1 MAKKGGAAKTN
12 AMRILEKLGIAYEAM
27 AYDDDGEHALAK
39 GAAGLTAQKIGVD
52 PATVFKTIV
61 MRSDSKEV
69 FVFLQNALHEINLKK
84 ARAASGAKEIAPVK
98 QEELLALTGYVRGG
112 CSPLGMKKQFKT
124 FIDQSALAFDKIHVS
139 AGVRGTQLALSPQDL
154 AKACAGE
161 FVDLEL
167 EG

>member
-1 MAKKGGAAKTN
+1 MAKKAGAAKTN
-12 AMRILEKLGIAYEAM
+12 AMRILEKLGIEYETA
-27 AYDDDGEHALAK
+27 AYDDDGEHKLEK

-61 MRSDSKEV
+61 MRNESKEL

-84 ARAASGAKEIAPVK
+84 ARAASGSKEIAPVK
-98 QEELLALTGYVRGG
+98 PDELLALTGYVRGG

-124 FIDQSALAFDKIHVS
+124 FIDNSALDCAKIHVS
-139 AGVRGTQLALSPQDL
+139 AGVRGLQLCLSPQDL

-161 FVDLEL
+161 FCDLVL
-167 EG
+167 EK

>member
-12 AMRILEKLGIAYEAM
+12 AMRILEKLGIAYEAL

-39 GAAGLTAQKIGVD
+39 GAAEMTAQKIGVD

-61 MRSDSKEV
+61 MRSDSKEI

-98 QEELLALTGYVRGG
+98 PEELLALTGYVRGG

-124 FIDQSALAFDKIHVS
+124 FIDNSALACEKIHIS
-139 AGVRGTQLALSPQDL
+139 AGVRGTQLCLAPQDL
-154 AKACAGE
+154 AKACGGE
-161 FVDLEL
+161 FVDLLL

>member
-12 AMRILEKLGIAYEAM
+12 AMRILEKLGISYEAL

-61 MRSDSKEV
+61 MRSDSKEI

-84 ARAASGAKEIAPVK
+84 ARAASGAKEIAPV
-98 QEELLALTGYVRGG
+98 
-112 CSPLGMKKQFKT
+112 PLGMKKQFKT